1 MKYQLLLSI
10 ALALSV
16 SLIAQDGYGRQPEA
30 DASVERAKQLWELAI
45 AAKGG
50 RENLY
55 QVKSLA
61 ITDSMLGYPQATLFV
76 FPDKNFYWSDLR
88 PTVFSFHASVINFEK
103 NIDIYVLGDDP
114 KDVRKG
120 PPNLNLRSVFRDVY
134 IKYFLETP
142 WFKPEPVAAGEEK
155 LGSRLCEVVTVKYD
169 WLLYKIYLDKKSH
182 LPTRIS
188 SYSADKP
195 TVELNRY
202 DFSDYKEFD
211 GLMMPQ
217 VRSENRQKPVRQ
229 SFEINPEYDPA
240 VFERV
245 PDMNAGGDQWRAK
258 GPKSIRS
265 DTPAPSPE
273 EKFTEEEMR
282 QAINKLAD
290 KDENVYQ
297 EGNQLLL
304 RAGRNALPQLIP
316 AMKKARGALQ
326 LGLAKLIIDADA
338 GNEEALDVLRNIL
351 KDRNED
357 PLTRQSAAFP
367 LIRSDK
373 GIAILIGFLRDRETL
388 VRRIAIFA
396 CDELTEQNE
405 IPSSFNPAAPI
416 LEELLKDKDRIVR
429 EMAEEM
435 LGQSRHRLK
444 R

>member
-10 ALALSV
+10 AFALSV
-16 SLIAQDGYGRQPEA
+16 CLIAQDGNGQQPES
-30 DASVERAKQLWELAI
+30 DASGERARQLWELAI

-50 RENLY
+50 REKLY

-61 ITDSMLGYPQATLFV
+61 IKDSRLGYPQVSLFV

-103 NIDIYVLGDDP
+103 NIDIYVPGANP

-120 PPNLNLRSVFRDVY
+120 PPNFNLRSVFRDVY

-169 WLLYKIYLDKKSH
+169 WLLYKIYMDKKSH
-182 LPTRIS
+182 LPARIS
-188 SYSADKP
+188 SYAVDKP
-195 TVELNRY
+195 TVELTPR

-217 VRSENRQKPVRQ
+217 VESVNRQKPYRQ
-229 SFEINPEYDPA
+229 SFEINPAYDPA

-245 PDMNAGGDQWRAK
+245 PDMNAGPDQWRAK
-258 GPKSIRS
+258 SPKSMRS

-273 EKFTEEEMR
+273 EKFTEEEIR
-282 QAINKLAD
+282 QAINRLAD

-316 AMKKARGALQ
+316 AMNKARGALQ
-326 LGLAKLIIDADA
+326 LGLAKLVIDADA
-338 GNEEALDVLRNIL
+338 GN
-351 KDRNED
+351 
-357 PLTRQSAAFP
+357 
-367 LIRSDK
+367 
-373 GIAILIGFLRDRETL
+373 G
-388 VRRIAIFA
+388 
-396 CDELTEQNE
+396 
-405 IPSSFNPAAPI
+405 
-416 LEELLKDKDRIVR
+416 
-429 EMAEEM
+429 
-435 LGQSRHRLK
+435 
-444 R
+444 